1 MAELLRQFRA
11 KVARHLAVVL
21 RHGRAGSPA
30 SRVAEQ
36 REVLAG
42 RKAAYRLED
51 IEHAELDEVVPASA
65 RAELGP
71 GLVLEAPRHHRDVP
85 VAVHD
90 RVFAPVGEL
99 RADAEPRFPL
109 DRAHE
114 FVPARRQRRDGQVQ
128 HGHLHAARDVDAN
141 RVGDHGGISGQHS
154 ADGQAVALVRV
165 RHQRAGHGDR
175 QPARVLHLLERARL
189 DVLAVHPAGR
199 ACFSRRERAER
210 RVSPG
215 LLLHPAPPPR
225 LDQNTRFLLRMSP
238 SRVGVRIPG

>member
-21 RHGRAGSPA
+21 RHGRARSPA

-51 IEHAELDEVVPASA
+51 LEHAELDEVVPAAA

-90 RVFAPVGEL
+90 RVCPPVGEL
-99 RADAEPRFPL
+99 RADAEARLPL

-128 HGHLHAARDVDAN
+128 HGHLHAARDVHAN
-141 RVGDHGGISGQHS
+141 RVRDDRGVGRQHA

-175 QPARVLHLLERARL
+175 QPARVLHLLERALL
-189 DVLAVHPAGR
+189 DVVAVHPAGR
-199 ACFSRRERAER
+199 RALPRREPGLCRHPRGDQARQFAVLRMVDKRR
-210 RVSPG
+210 RV
-215 LLLHPAPPPR
+215 R
-225 LDQNTRFLLRMSP
+225 RDT
-238 SRVGVRIPG
+238 